1 MILGAMLPQM
11 MPMSMF
17 AAMSLASS
25 GMSRFAADRLPA

>member
-1 MILGAMLPQM
+1 MMPGAMMPQM

-17 AAMSLASS
+17 AAMSRASS